1 MDAFIQAQDI
11 FPPDAPQSNR
21 ELTEDDI
28 KMLFM
33 AKGIERKQRH
43 EMIESEEN

>member
-11 FPPDAPQSNR
+11 FQPDAPQGDG

-33 AKGIERKQRH
+33 AQGIERKQRH

>member
-11 FPPDAPQSNR
+11 FPPDAPQGDG

-33 AKGIERKQRH
+33 AQGIERKQRH